1 MCKSFL
7 VLAVLFGINNAL
19 SQNDDGNHIAVFKD
33 SRIDHYLNIEK
44 RNDKINGYRIQICQ
58 DANKAIVDRSRD
70 KFLKLYPL
78 TDTYITFEN
87 PHFTL
92 KVGDFRSRDDAEK
105 IKREIFGEFVI
116 SVVQNEKVNLPRI
129 D

>member
-1 MCKSFL
+1 MSKSIL
-7 VLAVLFGINNAL
+7 LLAVLFVINSVF
-19 SQNDDGNHIAVFKD
+19 SQNETDNHIAVFKD
-33 SRIDHYLNIEK
+33 SRLDHYLNIEK

-58 DANKAIVDRSRD
+58 DANKGVVDRSRD

-78 TDTYITFEN
+78 TDTYIAFEN

-92 KVGDFRSRDDAEK
+92 KVGDYRTRDDAEK
-105 IKREIFGEFVI
+105 IKREIFGEFII

>member
-1 MCKSFL
+1 MYKSIL
-7 VLAVLFGINNAL
+7 VLAVLFGMNSAL
-19 SQNDDGNHIAVFKD
+19 SQNEAGNHIAVFKD
-33 SRIDHYLNIEK
+33 SRIDHYLDIEK

-58 DANKAIVDRSRD
+58 DANKGVVDRSRD

-78 TDTYITFEN
+78 IDTYITFEN

-92 KVGDFRSRDDAEK
+92 KVGDFRTRDDAEK

>member
-1 MCKSFL
+1 MRKSIL
-7 VLAVLFGINNAL
+7 LLTILFGINSAF
-19 SQNDDGNHIAVFKD
+19 SQSQIENHIEIFKD
-33 SRIDHYLNIEK
+33 SRINHYLNIEK
-44 RNDKINGYRIQICQ
+44 RNDKIDGYRIQICQ
-58 DANKAIVDRSRD
+58 DANKGVVDRSRD

-78 TDTYITFEN
+78 TDTYINFEN

-92 KVGDFRSRDDAEK
+92 KVGDFRTMNDAEK

>member
-1 MCKSFL
+1 MRKSIFL
-7 VLAVLFGINNAL
+7 LLVLFGINSAF
-19 SQNDDGNHIAVFKD
+19 SQNEVGNYIDVFKD

-58 DANKAIVDRSRD
+58 DANKVVADRSRD

-78 TDTYITFEN
+78 TDTYIAFEN

-92 KVGDFRSRDDAEK
+92 KVGDFRTRADAEK

-116 SVVQNEKVNLPRI
+116 SVVQNEEVNLPRI